1 MPRIL
6 LVKTSSL
13 GDVVHNFP
21 VASDIAARVP
31 GASVDWVVEEGFAGL
46 PRLHRAVARVIPL
59 AIRRWRQAWWR
70 ADTRRE
76 VAAFLDELRETRYDA
91 VIDTQGLFKSAIVT
105 RAAHGTRYGYDWA
118 SAREPL
124 SFFYDRAFR
133 VPRGAPA
140 VERNRTLASLALSY
154 ALPPAVEYGIAPEA
168 HSRLVRERY
177 AVLVHATSAEAKLWP
192 DERWAAV
199 GNRLRSAGV
208 RALLP
213 WGSPEEQRRS
223 EKLSRSIEGA
233 MIMPRLPIGDLT
245 SVLAD
250 AECVIGVDT
259 GLTHLAGALGT
270 VTVGVYTATDP
281 ALTGLYGCA
290 RAANVGGRG
299 DVPDADAVLREIER
313 LKGGG

>member
-1 MPRIL
+1 
-6 LVKTSSL
+6 VKTSSL

-21 VASDIAARVP
+21 VASDIAARIP
-31 GASVDWVVEEGFAGL
+31 DATIDWVVEEGFAGL
-46 PRLHRAVARVIPL
+46 PRLHPAVSRVIPV
-59 AIRRWRQAWWR
+59 AIRRWRQSWWR
-70 ADTRRE
+70 ADVRRE
-76 VAAFLDELRETRYDA
+76 VASFLDELRATRYDA
-91 VIDTQGLFKSAIVT
+91 IVDTQGLLKSAIVA

-124 SFFYDRAFR
+124 AFFYDRTFR
-133 VPRGAPA
+133 VPREAPA

-154 ALPPAVEYGIAPEA
+154 ALPSAVDYGIAPEA

-199 GNRLRSAGV
+199 GNRLRSGGM
-208 RALLP
+208 RSLLP
-213 WGSPEEQRRS
+213 WGSPAEQRRS
-223 EKLSRSIEGA
+223 ERLSRSIEDA
-233 MIMPRLPIGDLT
+233 MIMPRLPLGDLT

-290 RAANVGGRG
+290 RAANVGERGRT
-299 DVPDADAVLREIER
+299 PDADAVLRELER
-313 LKGGG
+313 LKDGG